1 MCVRPTIVYQAVGP
15 YYEKKE
21 VPCRRCWSCT
31 ENRVNDLIGRCLF
44 EAADSEW
51 VRALTL
57 TYDDKK
63 VMDPI
68 QTTTIVKK
76 DFQNFMKRMRRSGHL
91 CRYIAAGEYGEKK
104 GRTHFHVL
112 LFGVGKLPDIPL
124 NKKYQYLAEWPW
136 GFTYADDAATEKAV
150 RYVAKYMV
158 KEMKMK
164 EDGKWKEFKDLPAW
178 FTYSTK
184 PLLGAQGFV
193 NLALQHA
200 EAKLPPFSL
209 HYTPPGAREGR
220 RYVMSGKAEDV
231 FFSTLLAHWPEFDT
245 HEKTEW
251 VQNSYE
257 RFKKRVHS
265 RKFAALT
272 NEEKLKAFQAVD
284 LVRRFPPLPPGDR
297 LDKAIAARL
306 KRKYKEERNG
316 SAP

>member
-1 MCVRPTIVYQAVGP
+1 MCVSPTIVYQAVGP

-21 VPCRRCWSCT
+21 VPCRVCWSCT
-31 ENRVNDLIGRCLF
+31 ENRINDLIGRCLF
-44 EAADSEW
+44 EAEASEW

-63 VMDPI
+63 VVHPV

-76 DFQNFMKRMRRSGHL
+76 DFQTFMKRMRFAGYQ

-124 NKKYQYLAEWPW
+124 NKKYQNLDQWPW
-136 GFTYADDAATEKAV
+136 GFTYADAAATEKAV

-158 KEMKMK
+158 KEIKMK
-164 EDGKWKEFKDLPAW
+164 NQNKWKEFKNLPAW

-184 PLLGAQGFV
+184 PLIGAGGFV
-193 NLALQHA
+193 KLAHMHA
-200 EAKLPPFSL
+200 EARIPPFSL

-231 FFSTLLAHWPEFDT
+231 FFSTLLALWPEFDGV
-245 HEKTEW
+245 EKTEW
-251 VQNSYE
+251 VQNSFD
-257 RFKKRVHS
+257 RFKKRVHT
-265 RKFAALT
+265 RKFEALT
-272 NEEKLKAFQAVD
+272 TEEKLEALQNVD
-284 LVRRFPPLPPGDR
+284 LVRSYPPLPPNGALDR
-297 LDKAIAARL
+297 AIASKVR
-306 KRKYKEERNG
+306 RKYQKEKNG
-316 SAP
+316 AST